1 MIDLREEVLVQP
13 KRRARGALEDG
24 TFRIVEH
31 SGVDD
36 VAGVP
41 LASGVDAA
49 VRDEA
54 PHRVAVELTE
64 DAEAALAEAERDG
77 GGRVPDEEF
86 DRSRFGESRRVCGV
100 RVVEEEAAVVD
111 AAGAGVRGHR
121 RAHRPRLFG

>member
-1 MIDLREEVLVQP
+1 MVQP
-13 KRRARGALEDG
+13 WRRAGSIEGRTL
-24 TFRIVEH
+24 RIVEH

-41 LASGVDAA
+41 PLASDIDAA

-54 PHRVAVELTE
+54 TPRVAVELTE

>member
-1 MIDLREEVLVQP
+1 MVQP
-13 KRRARGALEDG
+13 WRRAGSIESRTL
-24 TFRIVEH
+24 RIVEH

-41 LASGVDAA
+41 PLASDIDAA

-54 PHRVAVELTE
+54 TPRVAVELTE

-77 GGRVPDEEF
+77 GGRVPDEEV
-86 DRSRFGESRRVCGV
+86 DRLSGWTGSRGV

-121 RAHRPRLFG
+121 RAHCPGLFG

>member
-1 MIDLREEVLVQP
+1 MVQP
-13 KRRARGALEDG
+13 KRRAGSIEGRTL
-24 TFRIVEH
+24 RIVEH

-41 LASGVDAA
+41 PLASDIDAA

-54 PHRVAVELTE
+54 TPRVAVELTE

-77 GGRVPDEEF
+77 GGRVPDEEV
-86 DRSRFGESRRVCGV
+86 DRLSGGTGSRGV

>member
-1 MIDLREEVLVQP
+1 MVQP
-13 KRRARGALEDG
+13 KRRAGSLEDG

-77 GGRVPDEEF
+77 GGRVPDE
-86 DRSRFGESRRVCGV
+86 D